1 MIKEKGVIK
10 LKKYF
15 SLEEIGKDVYFD
27 NNTPELAY
35 FRIPHQI
42 EWDLFEEI
50 TKRIKVNVAL
60 GDFDTALGAFHIGGK
75 TEYIIRVLK
84 IQRSFQSI
92 DLIRQDYLT
101 YIKKAGIVKYQCCL
115 GLFSEH
121 FDGFFNLA
129 CGYPV
134 NDLFHLLYFTGK
146 FLSFSS
152 TDPGQLQSLF
162 FNAHLFQFFPEP
174 LNSFQSLVI
183 GIDVMT
189 IIQVATGNENGS
201 GSAPEGMQHEFLR
214 YPAAAH
220 APDDPD
226 RWWILHAADTCEISA
241 CIGTP
246 VAAKG
251 DYFLVCILLCNSINL
266 CQQSADP

>member
-1 MIKEKGVIK
+1 MNSIDRIYGCIYKKEFLTTVEKDILPGSFVLKIWRPFHGLQDIIPLRNIPEFYFMVMMEDYPLDDIIVASDKIKLKCGQLFDAVEGNIYVAGETYPVIRIKRFDNSFVMKDIQNLFIEYGFEMSRNRVLIKEKGVIK

-27 NNTPELAY
+27 NITPELAY

-101 YIKKAGIVKYQCCL
+101 YIKKP
-115 GLFSEH
+115 E
-121 FDGFFNLA
+121 
-129 CGYPV
+129 
-134 NDLFHLLYFTGK
+134 LLNI
-146 FLSFSS
+146 
-152 TDPGQLQSLF
+152 
-162 FNAHLFQFFPEP
+162 NA
-174 LNSFQSLVI
+174 V
-183 GIDVMT
+183 
-189 IIQVATGNENGS
+189 
-201 GSAPEGMQHEFLR
+201 
-214 YPAAAH
+214 
-220 APDDPD
+220 
-226 RWWILHAADTCEISA
+226 
-241 CIGTP
+241 
-246 VAAKG
+246 
-251 DYFLVCILLCNSINL
+251 
-266 CQQSADP
+266 